1 MAESPWGWYVPM
13 TSPTTLAHLLWGRS
27 GRRPRSN
34 IEYRIRR
41 CTGLSPSR
49 TSGRARETMTDMEYS
64 RNERS
69 ISSWISIGSMK
80 PRTAV
85 SPPPPSP
92 PPPSPE
98 LPFVPAPR
106 VLVGGAI
113 VSVPSN
119 GVPSDV
125 EEAHILGV
133 GLDEVAPQLDVVAH
147 QYGADV
153 VSQRR
158 LLDVDLEQ

>member
-1 MAESPWGWYVPM
+1 M
-13 TSPTTLAHLLWGRS
+13 TSPTTLAHLLCGRS

-69 ISSWISIGSMK
+69 ISSWISMGSMK
-80 PRTAV
+80 PKTAV
-85 SPPPPSP
+85 SP

-106 VLVGGAI
+106 VLVGGAM

-147 QYGADV
+147 QHGADV
-153 VSQRR
+153 VGQRR
-158 LLDVDLEQ
+158 LL